1 MTSSSLLY
9 LSRRYTP
16 LVLGPALLL
25 MTLVVAPPAGFS
37 IAAWHCAGLA
47 LWMALWWATEA
58 IPLPATALL
67 PLLVAPLVGLSPLT
81 PVAQSYAHPIVLL
94 FMGGFILGL
103 AMQRWELHRRLAL
116 LILSRVGGKPEAQIG
131 GFMLATA
138 FLSMWVSNT
147 ATAVM
152 MLPIALSVLAVLPDD
167 QSPARRRFG
176 HVLLLAIAYSAN
188 IGGIATLIGTP
199 PNAMLAA
206 YLAANHQIELGFLQW
221 MTLGLPLTVVLL
233 AICWKQLCAGGFAGL
248 GEGVG
253 GAEFGRMLSAL
264 GPASR
269 AQRRVLWVFIS
280 TALAWVLRPVYS
292 DLLPGI
298 SDTGIALA
306 AALALFVIPA
316 GESKRPLLTWPEA
329 EGLPW
334 GVLLL
339 FGGGLALAGLISESG
354 LSDWI
359 AIQFGALAGW
369 PELLLVLCLVLLM
382 VFLTELTSN
391 TATTAAFLPLLG
403 ALAVATDVSPLL
415 LCTAA
420 AIAASCAFMMPVA
433 TPPNAVVFGSGE
445 LPIRVMMKHGLYLN
459 LSVTLVLSLTV
470 WVVAGL
476 WWQP

>member
-37 IAAWHCAGLA
+37 VAAWHCAGLA

-167 QSPARRRFG
+167 QSPARRRFA
-176 HVLLLAIAYSAN
+176 HVLLLAIAYSAS

-206 YLAANHQIELGFLQW
+206 YLAANHQIELGFFQW
-221 MTLGLPLTVVLL
+221 MTLGLPLAAVLL
-233 AICWKQLCAGGFAGL
+233 AICWKQLCTGGFAGL

-292 DLLPGI
+292 DLLPGV

-339 FGGGLALAGLISESG
+339 
-354 LSDWI
+354 
-359 AIQFGALAGW
+359 
-369 PELLLVLCLVLLM
+369 
-382 VFLTELTSN
+382 
-391 TATTAAFLPLLG
+391 
-403 ALAVATDVSPLL
+403 
-415 LCTAA
+415 
-420 AIAASCAFMMPVA
+420 
-433 TPPNAVVFGSGE
+433 
-445 LPIRVMMKHGLYLN
+445 
-459 LSVTLVLSLTV
+459 
-470 WVVAGL
+470 
-476 WWQP
+476 